1 MGSTQSY
8 HWTVR
13 LTTDE
18 QFEKIEQYF
27 PDTVFGAYVVES
39 GNETGKRHYHIA
51 LSFKEPKSRNQLN
64 KQISAFFPQSGN
76 EYRAI
81 KLWKSGNDLA
91 SDDFLQYMHKSN
103 RPSFWGTRV
112 GLKTHE
118 EYESLAR
125 QVSRAVKK
133 HQTMLDDMLVE
144 ITKMVREQLSDAD
157 IRNMGISRIR
167 TLVVDCYYD
176 FHMSNKRKFKSIYHI
191 GTDLMN
197 IIAMLD
203 APAGRDSIKAAMR
216 AQLSRF
222 DEPINF

>member
-18 QFEKIEQYF
+18 QFDKLEKYF
-27 PDTVFGAYVVES
+27 PDTEFGAYVVEN

-51 LSFKEPKSRNQLN
+51 LTFKEPKTRNQLN
-64 KQISAFFPQSGN
+64 KQISVFFKHSGN

-81 KLWKSGNDLA
+81 KLWKTGSDLA
-91 SDDFLQYMHKSN
+91 SDDFIQYMHKAH
-103 RPSFWGTRV
+103 RPSFWGTRL

-133 HQTMLDDMLVE
+133 HQTMLDDMLMEVAQ
-144 ITKMVREQLSDAD
+144 KVKEQMSDAD
-157 IRNMGISRIR
+157 VRNLPIHQIRRMVI
-167 TLVVDCYYD
+167 DCYYD
-176 FHMSNKRKFKSIYHI
+176 FHMQNKRKFKSVYHI

-197 IIAMLD
+197 IIALLETR
-203 APAGRDSIKAAMR
+203 AGVDSIKGAMM
-216 AQLSRF
+216 AQLTRF
-222 DEPINF
+222 DEQRIF